1 LRKENYSGEISLSDI
16 PVVILCGG
24 KGTRMGCENTPK
36 PMFKIGS
43 KPILWHIMKIYASF
57 GIGKFILLLGYKKEK
72 IKNYFLNHREWD
84 IKFVDTGIDTNT
96 GGRIKKAE
104 SFIESG
110 VFFATY
116 GDGLA
121 DINLSGLFEFYLR
134 HKKTAVLTSVRPYS
148 QFGIMSI
155 DSHTNIITHFE
166 EKPVLDHWVNGGF
179 FVFGR
184 EIFSYIKEND
194 ILEKDTLKR
203 LIGQKQL
210 IAYKHTGFWECM
222 DTYKDN
228 LLLNELWKAGN
239 APWGFWLRKNTRRIP
254 RAPGKETVFRPRA
267 GR

>member
-1 LRKENYSGEISLSDI
+1 MRRKNCSYQSLLTGI

-36 PMFKIGS
+36 PMFKIGT

-57 GIGKFILLLGYKKEK
+57 GIKKFILLLGYKKEK
-72 IKNYFLNHREWD
+72 IKEYFLKQREWD
-84 IKFVDTGIDTNT
+84 IEFVDTGIDTNT
-96 GGRIKKAE
+96 GERIKKAKD
-104 SFIESG
+104 FIKSDF
-110 VFFATY
+110 FFATY

-121 DINLSGLFEFYLR
+121 DINLGGLLEFYLK

-166 EKPVLDHWVNGGF
+166 EKPILDHWVNGGF

-184 EIFSYIKEND
+184 EVFNYIKDND

-203 LIGQKQL
+203 LVNHKQL
-210 IAYKHTGFWECM
+210 AAYKHNGFWECM

-228 LLLNELWKAGN
+228 LLLNDLWDTGK
-239 APWGFWLRKNTRRIP
+239 APWAFWLRKKI
-254 RAPGKETVFRPRA
+254 
-267 GR
+267 